1 MLMNACS
8 CHHLIARYIYVIT
21 SLSLSVPARMSGV
34 QDWIQKYDAASKIV
48 DEINLFFGKT
58 SIVVNRQLFFA
69 WSNNGLGSSERD
81 KTV

>member
-1 MLMNACS
+1 
-8 CHHLIARYIYVIT
+8 
-21 SLSLSVPARMSGV
+21 MSGV